1 MRRRRRE
8 DLFKKSMGVLI
19 QALSLLCLVIIVYII
34 GRSIIK
40 TSPHST
46 AKNDVTTEE
55 STVIKQ
61 DRTTET
67 KNDKK
72 KTTTTTEK
80 TTTEQKGNSSSTGTS
95 RQTRRTAATTEAT
108 TQAEI
113 STIYGPETNQDGNS
127 VDWISQQKD
136 VIELE
141 KDSYELR
148 EKGKSGIQYIDANGD
163 VAKVLYQPED
173 SVDGK
178 SYEEYYYQGN
188 ELIYASIWNI
198 DGDGMGEQYYYN
210 NGTLI
215 QWVDSNGLIYNRETR
230 GSGFEESSNWKQYLS
245 AGIKAMRK
253 SRSSGETSSEEN
265 SATTVKS
272 SNSSNSLS
280 TSVSTTAT
288 SSTAASTSLS
298 TTAQ

>member
-8 DLFKKSMGVLI
+8 DLFKKSMGVLVQGI
-19 QALSLLCLVIIVYII
+19 SLLCLVIIVYII
-34 GRSIIK
+34 GRSIVK
-40 TSPHST
+40 TSTHST
-46 AKNDVTTEE
+46 ARNEVATEE
-55 STVIKQ
+55 STKIKQ
-61 DRTTET
+61 DSTTQT
-67 KNDKK
+67 SDDQKKTTSTRK
-72 KTTTTTEK
+72 KTTTSTR
-80 TTTEQKGNSSSTGTS
+80 QKEDTSSTGTS
-95 RQTRRTAATTEAT
+95 RQTRRTTATTEAT

-141 KDSYELR
+141 KDNYELR

-188 ELIYASIWNI
+188 ELIYASIWNA

-215 QWVDSNGLIYNRETR
+215 QWVDSDGLIYNKNTR
-230 GSGFEESSNWKQYLS
+230 GSGFESSSNWKKYLS

-253 SRSSGETSSEEN
+253 SRSSSDSSETSSED
-265 SATTVKS
+265 SSQTTTAS
-272 SNSSNSLS
+272 SSS
-280 TSVSTTAT
+280 STTAT
-288 SSTAASTSLS
+288 SSTKTSTSSS
-298 TTAQ
+298 TVAQ